1 MKLVLELKNEP
12 LKNDIL
18 LYNGSGWECV
28 SKNLFMKEYNKK
40 LADLESKNDELEKEL
55 KEFKKQ
61 VNQKLREYHNI
72 LQQLTQ
78 GE

>member
-18 LYNGSGWECV
+18 LYNGSGWECI

-40 LADLESKNDELEKEL
+40 IADLQADNEALRKEL
-55 KEFKKQ
+55 NDFKKGA
-61 VNQKLREYHNI
+61 NQKLKEYHDI
-72 LQQLTQ
+72 LQQLTK